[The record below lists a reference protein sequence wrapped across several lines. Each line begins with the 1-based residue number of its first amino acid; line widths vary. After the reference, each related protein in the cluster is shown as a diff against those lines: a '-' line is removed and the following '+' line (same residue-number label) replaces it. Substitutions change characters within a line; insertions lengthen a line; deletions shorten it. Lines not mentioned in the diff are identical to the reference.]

1 MLGLER
7 RIVLEDHLG
16 ERHALHLLEVIE
28 ERYFVLL
35 PPAEA
40 GALQEVQEAAE
51 ADMDAALAILR
62 DGVTILG
69 AHDHRFLSNDEVPEV
84 LKRSAHH
91 ILVLCGLGLA
101 EMPAELAE
109 EELSPLAFADEC
121 RKRKTW

>member
-40 GALQEVQEAAE
+40 EALQEVQEALE
-51 ADMDAALAILR
+51 ADLDAALAILTA
-62 DGVTILG
+62 GVTVLG
-69 AHDHRFLSNDEVPEV
+69 AHDHRFLSAEAVPQV
-84 LKRSAHH
+84 LARSSHH

-101 EMPAELAE
+101 DLPATVAE